1 MNPYSDEGRPLC
13 GPLRVKIGIIVN
25 ARYREEEIEAR
36 RRYFESKVSS
46 GTQIE
51 LLFPDA
57 APLPTETP
65 PTSEE
70 LTALAVDIVRKAK
83 EAEARR
89 FDAAVVYI
97 TYDVGVDAAM
107 SMVRIPVIGS
117 GRVAYHTA
125 SLLGNKICV
134 IAPYDSLI
142 PLSYRAAQTFGFDHM
157 ITPIRALNIP
167 VGRMREQ
174 KEKARA
180 RVIELAKQ
188 GIHEGAQVIF
198 PQGLN
203 SVSIHLPLKEVEVE
217 IGCPIIDAVPLALRF
232 AETFVSLGLTHSRL
246 AYPLPS

>member
-1 MNPYSDEGRPLC
+1 MRL
-13 GPLRVKIGIIVN
+13 
-25 ARYREEEIEAR
+25 
-36 RRYFESKVSS
+36 
-46 GTQIE
+46 
-51 LLFPDA
+51 
-57 APLPTETP
+57 
-65 PTSEE
+65 
-70 LTALAVDIVRKAK
+70 
-83 EAEARR
+83 
-89 FDAAVVYI
+89 DAAVVYI

-142 PLSYRAAQTFGFDHM
+142 PLTYRAAQAFGFDQM

-180 RVIELAKQ
+180 RFIELAKQ
-188 GIHEGAQVIF
+188 GIREGAQVIF

-203 SVSIHLPLKEVEVE
+203 SISIHIPLKEVEEE
-217 IGCPIIDAVPLALRF
+217 IGCPIIDAVPLALRC
-232 AETFVSLGLTHSRL
+232 AETFVSLGLTQSRL
-246 AYPLPS
+246 AYPLSG